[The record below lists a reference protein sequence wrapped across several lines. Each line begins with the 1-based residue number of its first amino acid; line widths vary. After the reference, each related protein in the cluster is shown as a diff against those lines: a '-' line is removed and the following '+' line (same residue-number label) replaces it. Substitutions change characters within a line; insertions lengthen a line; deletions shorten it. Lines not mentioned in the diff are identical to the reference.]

1 MASAPQT
8 WITVEDYLATERAAE
23 RKSEYFDG
31 QMFAMAGAT
40 EAHNLIVGNLIH
52 ELKKQL
58 EQRECRV
65 YPSDMRV
72 QCPRG
77 LYTYPDVTVVCGPPR
92 FRDDCF
98 DTLLNPTVI
107 IEVLS
112 ENTEAYDRGKK
123 WEQYN
128 GIESLKHYVLV
139 SSDHTHV
146 DAYTRR
152 SQSAWEYSAADE
164 LQQRAILSAIACEL
178 PLSTIYRQVDF
189 PKPPRLRFLP
199 PNV

>member
-1 MASAPQT
+1 MASAPQR
-8 WITVEDYLATERAAE
+8 WINEDEYLAAERAAE

-31 QMFAMAGAT
+31 RIFAMAGAT
-40 EAHNLIVGNLIH
+40 ESHNLIVGNLIQG
-52 ELKKQL
+52 LKNQL

-72 QCPRG
+72 KSPRG
-77 LYTYPDVTVVCGPPR
+77 LYTYPDVVIVCGPPK

-112 ENTEAYDRGKK
+112 ESTEAYDRGAK
-123 WEQYN
+123 WEQYS

-139 SSDHTHV
+139 SSDHARI
-146 DAYTRR
+146 DIFTRNA
-152 SQSAWEYSAADE
+152 QNAWEYSGIEDLKE
-164 LQQRAILSAIACEL
+164 SAILSAIGCEL
-178 PLSTIYRQVDF
+178 PLSAIYRQVEF
-189 PKPPRLRFLP
+189 PEPRRLRFIFRDA
-199 PNV
+199 